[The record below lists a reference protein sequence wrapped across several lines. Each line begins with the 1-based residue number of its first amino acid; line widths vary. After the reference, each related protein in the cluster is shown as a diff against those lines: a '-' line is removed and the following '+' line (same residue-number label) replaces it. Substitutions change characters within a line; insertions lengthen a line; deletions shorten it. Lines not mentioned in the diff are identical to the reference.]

1 MAPMPTTASSI
12 PTPPG
17 RRVILAGATGL
28 VGGHI
33 LDRLLADDSVGAV
46 HMVGR
51 RAPMRA
57 HPKLHAHVVDFAK
70 LPALPQADG
79 VYLALGTT
87 IRQAG
92 SRAAFRAVDL
102 DANLSLANAA
112 FAAGARR
119 IGLVSAMG
127 ADAGSRVF
135 YNRVKGE
142 LEHAL
147 SRLAWSALVI
157 ARPSLLLGDR
167 AALGQPARFGEGL
180 GARIGAALGPLIP
193 MNLRPIGAD
202 RVAQALLTLVPSAVG
217 KHVLFSGAMQ
227 SGAAQAAASS

>member
-1 MAPMPTTASSI
+1 
-12 PTPPG
+12 
-17 RRVILAGATGL
+17 
-28 VGGHI
+28 
-33 LDRLLADDSVGAV
+33 
-46 HMVGR
+46 
-51 RAPMRA
+51 MRA
-57 HPKLHAHVVDFAK
+57 HPKLRAHVVDFAELPA
-70 LPALPQADG
+70 LPALPQADE

-102 DANLSLANAA
+102 DANLAVATAA
-112 FAAGARR
+112 FEAGARR

-127 ADAGSRVF
+127 ADPGSRIF

-147 SRLAWSALVI
+147 SRLPWSALVI

-180 GARIGAALGPLIP
+180 GARIGAALRPLIP
-193 MNLRPIGAD
+193 MNLRPIAAE

-227 SGAAQAAASS
+227 PGMAEASP

>member
-1 MAPMPTTASSI
+1 MSTTDCSI
-12 PTPPG
+12 PAAPG
-17 RRVILAGATGL
+17 RKVILAGATGL

-46 HMVGR
+46 HVLGR
-51 RAPMRA
+51 RAPVRA
-57 HPKLHAHVVDFAK
+57 HPKLRAHVVDFAELPA
-70 LPALPQADG
+70 LPALPQADE

-102 DANLSLANAA
+102 DANLAVATAA
-112 FAAGARR
+112 FEAGARR

-127 ADAGSRVF
+127 ADPGSRIF

-180 GARIGAALGPLIP
+180 GARFGAALRPLIP
-193 MNLRPIGAD
+193 MNLRPIAAE

-227 SGAAQAAASS
+227 PGGAEAPP